1 VYAFYDTDVS
11 RIVLVLPTASY
22 RAADFIEA
30 ARRVGTK
37 VVVAAEHRLA
47 GLAGLSADSSLVI
60 SLKNPQR
67 AAEAIA
73 GFASRHSVDAVV
85 AVDDEGVYV
94 ASLAQAR
101 LGLPHNP
108 QEAIAA
114 TRDKQDMRLLLE
126 RANVLQPDYRLV
138 RPHERAC
145 DVVSD
150 IGFPCVIKPVSLS
163 ASRGVIRADDTEQA
177 HTALERARQIARTG
191 SSAQQ
196 PLLLERYIPGAEVA
210 VEGLLRGGKLEVLA
224 VFDKPDSPEGPY
236 FEETLLVT
244 PSRLPTP
251 ALSDI
256 RKTTAAAVSAL
267 GLQEGP
273 VHAELR
279 VSDGRSY
286 VLEVAARSIG
296 GLCSRSLRFGLGARL
311 EEIILRHAL
320 SLPLDNLE
328 REPAASGVMMIPIQR
343 EGILRGVLG
352 LDAANA
358 VPGVAGIE
366 ISATQGRTIRPL
378 PEGDRYLGFIFARG
392 LTPAEVEVSLR
403 RAYGLLEIRIDQPE
417 LADRAQLG

>member
-1 VYAFYDTDVS
+1 
-11 RIVLVLPTASY
+11 
-22 RAADFIEA
+22 
-30 ARRVGTK
+30 
-37 VVVAAEHRLA
+37 
-47 GLAGLSADSSLVI
+47 
-60 SLKNPQR
+60 
-67 AAEAIA
+67 
-73 GFASRHSVDAVV
+73 
-85 AVDDEGVYV
+85 
-94 ASLAQAR
+94 
-101 LGLPHNP
+101 
-108 QEAIAA
+108 
-114 TRDKQDMRLLLE
+114 
-126 RANVLQPDYRLV
+126 
-138 RPHERAC
+138 
-145 DVVSD
+145 
-150 IGFPCVIKPVSLS
+150 
-163 ASRGVIRADDTEQA
+163 
-177 HTALERARQIARTG
+177 
-191 SSAQQ
+191 
-196 PLLLERYIPGAEVA
+196 
-210 VEGLLRGGKLEVLA
+210 LRGGKLEVLA